1 MNSINI
7 RKTKENGRNLIDCLA
22 ENGRVTRR
30 VSYKEITGI
39 PVIESTRE
47 G

>member
-1 MNSINI
+1 MNSRNI
-7 RKTKENGRNLIDCLA
+7 RKTKENRRNLIDFFA
-22 ENGRVTRR
+22 ENGRVTKR

-39 PVIESTRE
+39 PIIESTRE